1 MLWVCIYT
9 EYAHCISCPTNSSDL
24 LRVCDQVTGEANENQ
39 VCEALRRYRDRECFI
54 REALIHLY
62 NLVTDIDKPR
72 PDMLKVLRLAL
83 CLLFE
88 A

>member
-1 MLWVCIYT
+1 M
-9 EYAHCISCPTNSSDL
+9 
-24 LRVCDQVTGEANENQ
+24 
-39 VCEALRRYRDRECFI
+39 CEALRRYKDRECFV

-72 PDMLKVLRLAL
+72 PDLLKVLRLAL
-83 CLLFE
+83 CLLSE